1 MWAITFW
8 SLTYSQNPI
17 SQIILARAHI
27 NFSEPSKNLSCSLV
41 ISWHSRESRANV
53 YNSYTFVW
61 NKKQK
66 MLFPMKPLWI
76 DLLRDKVTP
85 CPSPFIPQ
93 HILVW
98 LGLFSPHP
106 FVDTDIGNI
115 NIDISI
121 YWYWHYNPLGVGE
134 YWYCSRHPLVK
145 ILILAILTIHSYP
158 FLNSLS
164 LEPAPEPALAKNIS
178 LLPNNAHSDY
188 FFYITFPMLPGP
200 G

>member
-1 MWAITFW
+1 
-8 SLTYSQNPI
+8 
-17 SQIILARAHI
+17 
-27 NFSEPSKNLSCSLV
+27 
-41 ISWHSRESRANV
+41 
-53 YNSYTFVW
+53 
-61 NKKQK
+61 
-66 MLFPMKPLWI
+66 MLFPLKPLWI

-93 HILVW
+93 HILVL

-106 FVDTDIGNI
+106 LVDIDIGNI

-188 FFYITFPMLPGP
+188 FFYISSHVARPGIMHSRPMAVRGPWVSPWASVGPPPIKGLLSPGWAAAP
-200 G
+200 REPSNKFSSRGTGHFCHMGCRPNSYLLQ